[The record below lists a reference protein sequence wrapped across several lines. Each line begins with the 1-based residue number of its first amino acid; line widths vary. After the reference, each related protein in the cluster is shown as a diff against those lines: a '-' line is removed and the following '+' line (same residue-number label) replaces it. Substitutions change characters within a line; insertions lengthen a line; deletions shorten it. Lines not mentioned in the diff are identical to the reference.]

1 MIPKSGYRFS
11 EKIMLK
17 QRYLSGAPA
26 QASIQG
32 APGSGHAKAVIGS
45 ASKRVVRAVWRRAPA
60 GRHGTVRAFFRRSV
74 QRPALENAIN
84 KRNREHV
91 PIPQEPDMR

>member
-17 QRYLSGAPA
+17 QQYPSGAPA

-32 APGSGHAKAVIGS
+32 ARGSGHAT
-45 ASKRVVRAVWRRAPA
+45 A
-60 GRHGTVRAFFRRSV
+60 GYRFCVQARCQSSVPTCPGWEARDRESIFRRSV

-91 PIPQEPDMR
+91 AIPQEPDMR